1 MYDPGYS
8 DIHISINSTLVK
20 SEMSYF
26 DCPDDQVWRIPL
38 LRNLIDIKIEEMF
51 LDNFENKEID
61 NIILNVCTT

>member
-1 MYDPGYS
+1 
-8 DIHISINSTLVK
+8 
-20 SEMSYF
+20 MSYF
-26 DCPDDQVWRIPL
+26 DCPDDQAWRIPL

>member
-1 MYDPGYS
+1 
-8 DIHISINSTLVK
+8 
-20 SEMSYF
+20 MSYF